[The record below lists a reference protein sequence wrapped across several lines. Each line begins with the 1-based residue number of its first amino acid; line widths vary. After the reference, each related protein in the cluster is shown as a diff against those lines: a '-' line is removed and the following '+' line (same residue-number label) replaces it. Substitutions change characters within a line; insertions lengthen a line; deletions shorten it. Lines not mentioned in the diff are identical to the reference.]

1 MSNWFKRNLNIKI
14 ISILVAVVIWL
25 IVTNNT
31 NPFISRTIYNVPV
44 AVENEEFLQQNGYT
58 LKNSPRNYI
67 DITIR
72 GRQNAVDKVKATD
85 FEATLD
91 YGQIESVND
100 RKLEISEPVCLVKD
114 VTIESFNP
122 AAVDIQLTRNK
133 TGTFPVELKT
143 NIKAKEG
150 YVVLKTTVSPE
161 MMPIYGE
168 ESLIDSVDS
177 IKANLELQ
185 DVDRDITKNVQCI
198 VYNKEGK
205 EISSLSNDLKVAVTV
220 EVAKELPVY
229 PVTRGRLAD
238 DYVETLR
245 VIEPDRV
252 LVTGP
257 AEILE
262 KLTSIKTEQLDI
274 DNIRANF
281 TKSVQLVVPEGVKLV
296 NSPDNITFNISVE
309 KLVIKNIELLKS
321 DISILNAR
329 NDGTLVYEILT
340 ESVQLQFKGRQAD
353 ADAVK
358 PELLKPAVDVM
369 ELGEGTHK
377 LPLNIIMPPQ
387 LKLLQNVNV
396 EIKIAKT
403 PETEDPQENGGGGD
417 GDATQ

>member
-1 MSNWFKRNLNIKI
+1 MSNWFKKDLNIKI
-14 ISILVAVVIWL
+14 ISILVAVVFWL

-44 AVENEEFLQQNGYT
+44 AVENEEFLQHNGYT
-58 LKNSPRNYI
+58 LKNTSRNYI

-85 FEATLD
+85 FEASMD

-100 RKLEISEPVCLVKD
+100 RKLEILEPVCLVKD
-114 VTIESFNP
+114 VTIESFSP
-122 AAVDIQLTRNK
+122 AEVDIQLTRNK
-133 TGTFPVELKT
+133 TGTFPVELKS
-143 NIKAKEG
+143 NIKTKTG

-205 EISSLSNDLKVAVTV
+205 EINSLSNDLKVTVTV

-245 VIEPDRV
+245 VIEPDKV

-257 AEILE
+257 AESLE

-274 DNIRANF
+274 DNIKANF
-281 TKSVQLVVPEGVKLV
+281 TKSIPLVVPEGVKLV
-296 NSPDNITFNISVE
+296 NSPDKITFNISVE
-309 KLVIKNIELLKS
+309 KLVIKNIELPKN

-358 PELLKPAVDVM
+358 PEALKPAVDVT
-369 ELGEGTHK
+369 ELAEGTHN

-387 LKLLQNVNV
+387 LKLLQKVNV

-403 PETEDPQENGGGGD
+403 PETEVPQENKGG

>member
-25 IVTNNT
+25 IVTNST
-31 NPFISRTIYNVPV
+31 NPFVSRTVYNVPV
-44 AVENEEFLQQNGYT
+44 IFENEEFLDQNGYT

-85 FEATLD
+85 FEVTLD
-91 YGQIESVND
+91 YEQIQSVHD
-100 RKLEISEPVCLVKD
+100 KKLEISEPVCLVKD
-114 VTIESFNP
+114 VTIESFSP
-122 AAVDIQLTRNK
+122 ARVDVQLTRNK
-133 TGTFPVELKT
+133 TGTFPVELKS
-143 NIKAKEG
+143 NIKTKTG

-161 MMPIYGE
+161 MVPIFGE

-177 IKANLELQ
+177 IKASLELQ
-185 DVDRDITKNVQCI
+185 DVDRDITRNVQCT

-205 EISSLSNDLKVAVTV
+205 EIRSLSNDLKVAVTV

-229 PVTRGRLAD
+229 PVTRGRLAN

-245 VIEPDRV
+245 VIEPDKV
-252 LVTGP
+252 LATGP

-262 KLTSIKTEQLDI
+262 KLTNIKTEQIDI
-274 DNIRANF
+274 DNIKANF
-281 TKSVQLVVPEGVKLV
+281 TKSVPLVIPDGIKLV
-296 NSPDNITFNISVE
+296 NSPDKITVNIGVE
-309 KLVIKNIELLKS
+309 KLIVKNIELSKS

-358 PELLKPAVDVM
+358 PELLRPAVDVT

-377 LPLNIIMPPQ
+377 LPLNIVMPPQ
-387 LKLLQNVNV
+387 LKLMQKVNIDV
-396 EIKIAKT
+396 KIAKT
-403 PETEDPQENGGGGD
+403 PETEVPQESGGGVD
-417 GDATQ
+417 VTQ

>member
-1 MSNWFKRNLNIKI
+1 MSNWFKKDLNIKI
-14 ISILVAVVIWL
+14 ISILVAVVFWL

-44 AVENEEFLQQNGYT
+44 AVENEEFLQHNGYT
-58 LKNSPRNYI
+58 LKNTSRNYI

-85 FEATLD
+85 FEASLD

-114 VTIESFNP
+114 VTIESFSP
-122 AAVDIQLTRNK
+122 AEVDIQLTRNK
-133 TGTFPVELKT
+133 TGTFPVELKSNVKT
-143 NIKAKEG
+143 KTG
-150 YVVLKTTVSPE
+150 YVVLKTTVSPD

-205 EISSLSNDLKVAVTV
+205 EISSLSNDLKVTVTV

-245 VIEPDRV
+245 VIEPDKV

-257 AEILE
+257 AEMLE

-274 DNIRANF
+274 DNIKANF
-281 TKSVQLVVPEGVKLV
+281 TKSIPLVVPEGVKLV
-296 NSPDNITFNISVE
+296 NSPDKITFNISVE
-309 KLVIKNIELLKS
+309 KLVTKNIALSKS

-329 NDGTLVYEILT
+329 NDGTLGYEILT

-358 PELLKPAVDVM
+358 PEALKPAVDVT
-369 ELGEGTHK
+369 ELGEGTHN

-387 LKLLQNVNV
+387 LKLLQKVNV
-396 EIKIAKT
+396 EIKIVKT
-403 PETEDPQENGGGGD
+403 PETEVPQENGGSGD
-417 GDATQ
+417 VTQRM